1 MPKAKILI
9 VFGTRP
15 EAIKLAPVI
24 ELLRAD
30 ERFSVTVVSTGQH
43 REMLS
48 QVTDLFG
55 FKPDIDLGLMHRKQ
69 PLNRI
74 LSRSLKG
81 LDPILKSVKPDAVIV
96 QGDTSTAAAA
106 ALAAFNRQSKVV
118 HLEAGLRSH
127 NLDSPFPEEA
137 NRKIISAISSLHLA
151 PTANAR
157 DNLIAEGIDPDIVAV
172 TGNTVIDALYR
183 VSSTE
188 PSFVNDSIAEALE
201 RFPRRIIFTSH
212 RRENLASLRAFGSAI
227 SELSALFPESAFFL
241 PLHLN
246 PKIRKRLLPELT
258 DIENV
263 ITIPP
268 LAYNEFVGL
277 MRVSDLIVTDSGGVQ
292 EEAPALNIPAL
303 LIRDTTE
310 RPEAI
315 EAGAVRMISPS
326 AHTIVKEVCHL
337 LNDDSAYSQMKQA
350 KNPFGDGRAA
360 DRVIDAIA
368 TALGIQDQRQIDE
381 FSYLP

>member
-1 MPKAKILI
+1 MPKAKVMV

-30 ERFSVTVVSTGQH
+30 TRFSVTVVSTGQH

-55 FKPDIDLGLMHRKQ
+55 FDPDFDLGLMHRKQ

-81 LDPILKSVKPDAVIV
+81 LDPILKSVKPDVVLV
-96 QGDTSTAAAA
+96 QGDTSTATAA
-106 ALAAFNRQSKVV
+106 ALAAFNRRSKVV

-137 NRKIISAISSLHLA
+137 NRKIISSVATLHLT
-151 PTANAR
+151 PTSDTR
-157 DNLIAEGIDPDIVAV
+157 ENLLHEGVNPKTVVV

-183 VSSTE
+183 VRSSE
-188 PSFVNDSIAEALE
+188 PTFTDSSISAALE
-201 RFPRRIIFTSH
+201 QFPKRIIFTSH
-212 RRENLASLRAFGSAI
+212 RRENLDSLKAFGEAI
-227 SELSALFPESAFFL
+227 SELSERFPQTAFFL

-246 PKIRKRLLPELT
+246 PKVRRRLLPELSGLQ
-258 DIENV
+258 NV
-263 ITIPP
+263 LAIPP
-268 LAYNEFVGL
+268 LAYDEFVGL
-277 MRVSDLIVTDSGGVQ
+277 MQLSDMIVTDSGGIQ
-292 EEAPALNIPAL
+292 EEAPALNLPAI

-315 EAGAVRMISPS
+315 KAGAVEMIAPS
-326 AHTIVKEVCHL
+326 AGAIVSTVSRLFEDEK
-337 LNDDSAYSQMKQA
+337 AYFKMKNA

-360 DRVIDAIA
+360 HRTVDAIA
-368 TALGIQDQRQIDE
+368 VIADVQDYRLVDE
-381 FSYLP
+381 FTPTE